1 MKKQLIIR
9 NLFVSTTEG
18 KKILNGVN
26 LTINQGEIHALMGP
40 NGSGKST
47 LASALM
53 GHPEYLIT
61 EGKII
66 LNGQDIT
73 KLSTDQKAKLGL
85 FLGFQYPLEISGV
98 KLSSFLRM
106 AVNEKVTKRISP
118 IAFQNLFLK
127 EVNKLSF
134 SRDLTQRSI
143 NEGFSGG
150 EKKKGEV
157 LQLSILKPEFAILD
171 EPDSGLDIDS
181 LKHIA
186 DSLTNLSFSLG
197 LLLITHYQR
206 ILHFIKPDF
215 VHILIK
221 GKIIKSGKADLAEEI
236 EKTGYAKL
244 L

>member
-1 MKKQLIIR
+1 MKNQLTIN

-53 GHPEYLIT
+53 GHPNFVIT
-61 EGKII
+61 KGKII

-98 KLSSFLRM
+98 NLSSFLRM
-106 AVNEKVTKRISP
+106 AINGKSSKRISP
-118 IAFQNLFLK
+118 LAFQNIFLEQAK
-127 EVNKLSF
+127 GLSF
-134 SRDLTQRSI
+134 SKDLTERSI

-150 EKKKGEV
+150 EKKKGEI
-157 LQLSILKPEFAILD
+157 LQLNLLKPKYAVLD
-171 EPDSGLDIDS
+171 EPDSGLDIDA

-186 DSLTNLSFSLG
+186 NSLNNLDFSLG

-206 ILHFIKPDF
+206 ILHFVKADF
-215 VHILIK
+215 VHIMTK
-221 GKIIKSGKADLAEEI
+221 GKIIKSGKADLAKEI
-236 EKTGYAKL
+236 ENTGYAKL